1 MNVATIEF
9 GTKGETL
16 ARLAPVVSDAKFCD
30 QLLFSVACWRADQP
44 NWVARVLSMFG
55 DKLLVVRSSS
65 LAEDGLAASMAGV
78 FVSVVS
84 VESNEDAIIQAVER
98 VIDSY
103 GTGPA
108 ENQVLIQPMVDGV
121 EISGVVVTRE
131 LTTGGPYYVINYDD
145 FSGRTDTV
153 TSGAESKT
161 LLIHHSSTADLHSP
175 RFSRLI
181 RIVETL
187 QRVCCNDL
195 LDIEFCIAGDDV
207 YILQVRPLTMQ
218 ARWRAAPDDKVSE
231 SLNGIRQLIGGRAAG
246 TGPIVGDSPVY
257 SDMADWNPAEM
268 IGQTP
273 RPLAMSLYRYLITD
287 QIWCTARQAMG
298 YRQFAPE
305 PLLVSLG
312 GRPYIDV
319 RLSLNSLLPEGLDR
333 GTADAIVTSQLAM
346 LRERRDLHDKFEFE
360 VAVSSL
366 DFMFHEKVSVL
377 RSEGLGAVQLDD
389 LEDRLRNLTNMC
401 LATRRGELQRLV
413 ALTNRLHDGIDDG
426 LAPKDRAAQLLDNC
440 RDFGTYPFSIV
451 ARHAFIAMAFV
462 KAMVARGAVDPS
474 STAHLMGGIHTV
486 AATIVEGMHDVSTG
500 AMALDQFLA
509 FCGHLRPGTYDI
521 LSPRYDAA
529 PELYLKDSIAEP
541 APVEPFMWSS
551 EEERVLK
558 GLLDENRLD
567 IDPKGLMDYI
577 EQSVV
582 GREQV
587 KFDFTRNISES
598 LENIAQWGETLGLSR
613 DDLSFLSIDTILGS
627 TVGDPGLLRDL
638 VAHQREEHAVTLTAR
653 LPEVVTGIDDIGVV
667 RMPLGKPTFV
677 TQQVVT
683 ARLVDLERDG
693 ADNLQGAIVLIEA
706 ADPGYDW
713 ILSHGVAALVT
724 KFGGAN
730 SHIAIRCSEFDLPAA
745 IGCGER
751 LFDALR
757 VGTVIELD
765 CATRSLRAIA

>member
-1 MNVATIEF
+1 MNIATIEF

-16 ARLAPVVSDAKFCD
+16 ARLAPVVSDAKFCE

-44 NWVARVLSMFG
+44 SCVARIMSMFG
-55 DKLLVVRSSS
+55 DRLLVVRSSS
-65 LAEDGLAASMAGV
+65 LTEDGFAASMAGV
-78 FVSVVS
+78 FESVVS
-84 VESNEDAIIQAVER
+84 VESNENAIIQAVER
-98 VIDSY
+98 VITSY
-103 GTGPA
+103 GSGPV
-108 ENQVLIQPMVDGV
+108 ENQVLIQPMVGGV

-131 LTTGGPYYVINYDD
+131 LTTGGPYFVINYDD

-161 LLIHHSSTADLHSP
+161 LLIHHTSTTDIHSP

-181 RIVETL
+181 GIVETL

-195 LDIEFCIAGDDV
+195 LDIEFCIAGEDV

-231 SLNGIRQLIGGRAAG
+231 NLNGIRRRIGERAAG
-246 TGPIVGDSPVY
+246 TGAIVGDSPVY

-287 QIWCTARQAMG
+287 HIWCAARQAMG

-333 GTADAIVTSQLAM
+333 DVADAIVTSQLGM

-360 VAVSSL
+360 IAVSSL
-366 DFMFHEKVSVL
+366 DFMFHEKTREL
-377 RSEGLGAVQLDD
+377 RSDGLGDVQIDD
-389 LEDRLRNLTNMC
+389 LEDRLRALTNTC
-401 LATRRGELQRLV
+401 LATRQGELRRLV
-413 ALTNRLHDGIDDG
+413 AQTDCLRDDVDDG
-426 LAPKDRAAQLLDNC
+426 LAPRDRAAQLLRNC
-440 RDFGTYPFSIV
+440 RDFGTLPFSIV

-462 KAMVARGAVDPS
+462 KAMVARGAVDPA
-474 STAHLMGGIHTV
+474 STARLMGGIHTV
-486 AATIVEGMHDVSTG
+486 AADIVEGMHDVSTG
-500 AMALDQFLA
+500 AMDLEKFLA

-529 PELYLKDSIAEP
+529 PDLYLKDSIAEP
-541 APVEPFMWSS
+541 APVEPFMWSGD
-551 EEERVLK
+551 EERVLK
-558 GLLDENRLD
+558 GLLDENRLN

-598 LENIAQWGETLGLSR
+598 LEAIVQWGETVGLDR
-613 DDLSFLSIDTILGS
+613 DDLSFLTIDTILDDATDDS
-627 TVGDPGLLRDL
+627 GLMREL
-638 VAHQREEHAVTLTAR
+638 VARQREEHAVTLTVR

-683 ARLVDLERDG
+683 ARLVDLDRDG
-693 ADNLQGAIVLIEA
+693 ADNLQGAIVMIEA

-730 SHIAIRCSEFDLPAA
+730 SHIAIRCAEFDLPAA

-757 VGTVIELD
+757 LGTVIELD